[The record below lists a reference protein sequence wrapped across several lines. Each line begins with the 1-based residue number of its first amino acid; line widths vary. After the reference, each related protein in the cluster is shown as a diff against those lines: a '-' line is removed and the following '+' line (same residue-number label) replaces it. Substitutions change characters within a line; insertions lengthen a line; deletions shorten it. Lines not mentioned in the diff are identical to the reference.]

1 MAYRFNPP
9 SVEDA
14 TRFLARVPY
23 RERLPMGRMHWPS
36 GLFQTPAR
44 SLNEV
49 YIGLFGTTKQTPAVH
64 VPTLVAWVDE
74 VVGDHELAATLA
86 GCECNSYM
94 HHCDELREIL
104 GARLAQLRAIAGV
117 PVAAAQA
124 DISGGS

>member
-1 MAYRFNPP
+1 MTYRFNPP

-14 TRFLARVPY
+14 ARFLARVPH
-23 RERLPMGRMHWPS
+23 RQRMPMGRMNWPS

-49 YIGLFGTTKQTPAVH
+49 YFGLYSNGKQTPAVH

-86 GCECNSYM
+86 GCECDCYVN
-94 HHCDELREIL
+94 HCNELREIV
-104 GARLAQLRAIAGV
+104 GARLAQLRAIAGDRRTAAV
-117 PVAAAQA
+117 PEEARQV
-124 DISGGS
+124 

>member
-14 TRFLARVPY
+14 TRFLAKVPHWQ
-23 RERLPMGRMHWPS
+23 RMPMGRMNWPS

-49 YIGLFGTTKQTPAVH
+49 YFGLFCNAKQTPAVH

-74 VVGDHELAATLA
+74 VVGDHELAAALA
-86 GCECNSYM
+86 NCECDCYVS
-94 HHCDELREIL
+94 HCDELRDIV
-104 GARLAQLRAIAGV
+104 GARLVQLRAIAGDRRT
-117 PVAAAQA
+117 AAVSEEAGR
-124 DISGGS
+124 I